1 MQRQLEL
8 TDRYLETGQLPTPPA
23 SMMAAPSMEV
33 LGRELVRLCDGI
45 EKFGLVDYQMGV
57 AEDQIIEGTRHY
69 LVHCAMNSISD
80 IR

>member
-1 MQRQLEL
+1 
-8 TDRYLETGQLPTPPA
+8 
-23 SMMAAPSMEV
+23 MMAAPTMEV

-69 LVHCAMNSISD
+69 PILVQ
-80 IR
+80 